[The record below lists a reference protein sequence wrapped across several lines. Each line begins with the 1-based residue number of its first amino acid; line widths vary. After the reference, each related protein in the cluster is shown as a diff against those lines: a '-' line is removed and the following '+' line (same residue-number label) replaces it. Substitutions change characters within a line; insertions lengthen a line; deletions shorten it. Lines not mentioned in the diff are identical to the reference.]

1 MKLEKF
7 LWINCKE
14 IWILLKI
21 GQKKVNKKKHIFSII
36 IIIFIIIKVNKTGK
50 KIKKLEKKEKKLIKS
65 FNKR

>member
-21 GQKKVNKKKHIFSII
+21 GQKKVNK
-36 IIIFIIIKVNKTGK
+36 TGK